1 MRLNRAILFVKDL
14 HRMAAFYGGTMQM
27 EPIEDSR
34 TDSWAEFDAGGM
46 RLALHAIPSHI
57 AENIEITQP
66 PQAREDNPVKLLF
79 EVDDLEARIS
89 SLESEGVTIVHRP
102 WGACDVID
110 PEGNIFQIC
119 SSTKSNR
126 TGSK

>member
-1 MRLNRAILFVKDL
+1 MRLNRAMIFVKDL

-27 EPIEDSR
+27 ELIDDSR
-34 TDSWAEFDAGGM
+34 TDSWVEFDAGGI

-66 PQAREDNPVKLLF
+66 PHAREGNPVKLIF

-89 SLESEGVTIVHRP
+89 SLESEGATIVQRP
-102 WGACDVID
+102 WGACDIID
-110 PEGNIFQIC
+110 PEGNIFQIG
-119 SSTKSNR
+119 SSTKSNQ

>member
-1 MRLNRAILFVKDL
+1 MIFVKDL
-14 HRMAAFYGGTMQM
+14 HCMAAFYGGTMRLK
-27 EPIEDSR
+27 PIDDSR
-34 TDSWAEFDAGGM
+34 TDSWVEFDAGGI

-66 PQAREDNPVKLLF
+66 PRAREDNPLKLIF
-79 EVDDLEARIS
+79 VVDDLEARIS
-89 SLESEGVTIVHRP
+89 SLEAKGVKIIRQP

-119 SSTKSNR
+119 CSTKSNEPA
-126 TGSK
+126 SK

>member
-1 MRLNRAILFVKDL
+1 MIFVKDL
-14 HRMAAFYGGTMQM
+14 HRMAAFYGRTMRL
-27 EPIEDSR
+27 ELIEDSR
-34 TDSWAEFDAGGM
+34 TESWAEFDAGGI

-66 PQAREDNPVKLLF
+66 ASAREANPVKLIF

-89 SLESEGVTIVHRP
+89 SLESVGVTIVKRP

-119 SSTKSNR
+119 SSTTSNQ

>member
-1 MRLNRAILFVKDL
+1 MRLNRAIIFVKDL
-14 HRMAAFYGGTMQM
+14 RSMAAFYGGTMQL
-27 EPIEDSR
+27 ELIDDSR
-34 TDSWAEFDAGGM
+34 TESWVEFDAGAI
-46 RLALHAIPSHI
+46 RLALHAVPSHI

-66 PQAREDNPVKLLF
+66 PHAREDNPVKLIF

-89 SLESEGVTIVHRP
+89 SLESEGVKIVQRP
-102 WGACDVID
+102 WRACDVID
-110 PEGNIFQIC
+110 PEGNIFQIR

>member
-1 MRLNRAILFVKDL
+1 MIFVKDL
-14 HRMAAFYGGTMQM
+14 PRMVAFYGGTMRL
-27 EPIEDSR
+27 EPIDDSR
-34 TDSWAEFDAGGM
+34 TESWVEFDTGGI

-66 PQAREDNPVKLLF
+66 PHAREDNPIKLIF
-79 EVDDLEARIS
+79 DVDDLETRIS
-89 SLESEGVTIVHRP
+89 FLESEGVKIVQRP

-119 SSTKSNR
+119 SSTRSNQ